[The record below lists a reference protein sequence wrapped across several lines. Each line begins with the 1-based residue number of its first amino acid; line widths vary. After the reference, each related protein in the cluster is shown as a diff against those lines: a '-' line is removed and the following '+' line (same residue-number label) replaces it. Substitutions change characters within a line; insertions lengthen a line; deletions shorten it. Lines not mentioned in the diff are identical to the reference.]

1 MGLDSAETH
10 AQVLESDRELR
21 INAWRVRQILRLAQG
36 DVDEARNCARR
47 AELLQL
53 QEGLEPRYLNT
64 SANFEFAACVI
75 GHDLLGAKNALDSVA
90 VLAAHLPGWR
100 PALIYGQSR
109 YRQMQGDLQGALDL
123 ILANLDVAPAGRHA
137 YFGYFAASHVNL
149 LSELGRVDEA
159 LVHAQRYL
167 EIFEREELFERDHVF
182 YVMAALTSA
191 RAGDYPR
198 ALQIMDAVLET
209 ALRLGRSG
217 LALGTLYEARARIA
231 IWMGDPAAF
240 ERFASL
246 CGDELAKA
254 HNPALS
260 ARFTR
265 LLDEARQ
272 RDVAPISLR
281 PEILELISGAATDTD
296 YETVESRMRECVDD
310 NDRARCAL
318 TMLLQRMESFAG
330 YLYGLKAGR
339 LVLLAGLPER
349 MPETGLDAWLDA
361 GLQAELTAESEATAT
376 GEDEDS
382 GSDTA
387 DSASYADADGRSFEA
402 LWLNARDAS
411 NQPRL
416 AGVLAFHVA
425 PGPRT
430 LPDRNLLAHIAAQLL
445 DTNP

>member
-1 MGLDSAETH
+1 ME
-10 AQVLESDRELR
+10 
-21 INAWRVRQILRLAQG
+21 
-36 DVDEARNCARR
+36 
-47 AELLQL
+47 
-53 QEGLEPRYLNT
+53 
-64 SANFEFAACVI
+64 
-75 GHDLLGAKNALDSVA
+75 
-90 VLAAHLPGWR
+90 
-100 PALIYGQSR
+100 
-109 YRQMQGDLQGALDL
+109 
-123 ILANLDVAPAGRHA
+123 
-137 YFGYFAASHVNL
+137 
-149 LSELGRVDEA
+149 
-159 LVHAQRYL
+159 
-167 EIFEREELFERDHVF
+167 
-182 YVMAALTSA
+182 
-191 RAGDYPR
+191 
-198 ALQIMDAVLET
+198 
-209 ALRLGRSG
+209 
-217 LALGTLYEARARIA
+217 
-231 IWMGDPAAF
+231 DPAAF

-272 RDVAPISLR
+272 RDVAPTSLR

-330 YLYGLKAGR
+330 YLYGLKDGR

-349 MPETGLDAWLDA
+349 VPETGLEAWLDA
-361 GLQAELTAESEATAT
+361 GLQVELTAESEATAT
-376 GEDEDS
+376 GEDEAP

-411 NQPRL
+411 NQARL